1 MSQGA
6 RLRKRLATGR
16 ILAAPGVYDALGARL
31 VEQAGFEAMFV
42 SGAAMSA
49 SLLGLPDLGLMTVSE
64 SLDQTR
70 RIVTATSRPVIADCD
85 TGYGNPLN
93 VRRTVREF
101 EAAGVAALFIEDQT
115 WPKKCGHFDGKELI
129 SGEEMVQK
137 VRAAAEAREN
147 DELMVIARTD
157 AIAVDGLD
165 AAVQRA
171 RAYSA
176 AGADMIFLEAPES
189 VEHLEYALANID
201 VPLMVNLV
209 EGGRTPLFTVEE
221 LDRLG
226 VGLVTFSGTI
236 QKTAIN
242 AIQSLLAQLAE
253 TGDLASLY
261 PSRIVSLEER
271 SAILRMPELMDLQ
284 ARYTADVAEPLDM
297 TEAESA

>member
-1 MSQGA
+1 
-6 RLRKRLATGR
+6 
-16 ILAAPGVYDALGARL
+16 
-31 VEQAGFEAMFV
+31 
-42 SGAAMSA
+42 
-49 SLLGLPDLGLMTVSE
+49 MTVSE